1 MAMLQVDLRQLSGG
15 TADTAATLAPDD
27 PVFEGLAFR
36 FAEPVVIDGLLRETA
51 DGDFFWRGHVHTA
64 VGGEC
69 RRCLEPA
76 TQVIDED
83 VELLFSANPELLDD
97 PSVYALPEPVT
108 TIDVASA
115 VREEIA
121 LKVSA
126 FPLCRPD
133 CRGLCAN
140 CGADLN
146 AGPCACTTSG
156 TTN

>member
-15 TADTAATLAPDD
+15 TVTTSGTLQPDD
-27 PVFEGLAFR
+27 PAFDVLAFE
-36 FAEPVVIDGLLRETA
+36 FAEPVVIDGVLRETA
-51 DGDFFWRGHVHTA
+51 DGDFFWRGHARTSVA
-64 VGGEC
+64 GEC

-76 TQVIDED
+76 LQVIDED
-83 VELLFSANPELLDD
+83 IELLFSANPELLDD

-108 TIDVASA
+108 SIDVASA

-146 AGPCACTTSG
+146 AGPCPCTSSG

>member
-15 TADTAATLAPDD
+15 SVTTAATLAPDD
-27 PVFEGLAFR
+27 PVFSGLAFE
-36 FAEPVVIDGLLRETA
+36 FAVPVEIDGVLRETA
-51 DGDFFWRGHVHTA
+51 DGDYFWRGHVHTA
-64 VGGEC
+64 VPGEC

-76 TQVIDED
+76 LQVIDED
-83 VELLFSANPELLDD
+83 IELLFSANPELLDD

-126 FPLCRPD
+126 FPLCRPG
-133 CRGLCAN
+133 CKGLCAN
-140 CGADLN
+140 CGADMN
-146 AGPCACTTSG
+146 AGPCACTASG